1 LPNYS
6 TLIDAASKYGI
17 FNPYAM
23 LSSPTDG
30 KAALEYLASGL
41 LNESGLNNST
51 LKQVLVA

>member
-6 TLIDAASKYGI
+6 TLIDAASKYGM

-51 LKQVLVA
+51 LKQALVA